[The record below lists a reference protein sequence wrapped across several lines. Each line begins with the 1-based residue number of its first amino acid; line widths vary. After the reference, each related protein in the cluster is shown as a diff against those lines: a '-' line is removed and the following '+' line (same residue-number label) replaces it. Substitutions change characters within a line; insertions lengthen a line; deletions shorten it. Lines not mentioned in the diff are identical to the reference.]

1 MFQNFDGPSNVR
13 RGRFLWMSESAQRDY
28 LINLKKKIEEGYF
41 FRDAVLKQVADDLAP
56 LYVESTG
63 PD

>member
-1 MFQNFDGPSNVR
+1 MFQNFDGPSTVR
-13 RGRFLWMSESAQRDY
+13 RGRFLWMSESAQREY
-28 LINLKKKIEEGYF
+28 LKNLKERIDEGYF
-41 FRDAVLKQVADDLAP
+41 FRDAVLRQIADDLAP

>member
-13 RGRFLWMSESAQRDY
+13 RGRFLWMAESARREY
-28 LINLKKKIEEGYF
+28 LKNLKERIDEGYF
-41 FRDAVLKQVADDLAP
+41 FRDAVLKQIADDLAP
-56 LYVESTG
+56 LYVDSTG